1 MLKKGGELMGK
12 PSVPSLELERSM
24 NLQVHMMT
32 VEQTLRHSTVI
43 DEVDDKRRDGL
54 HNIIRW
60 AKEMNLSFIRD
71 LQKIY
76 KDTGLEVLKA
86 QIEKQKKFL
95 KQFSNSVDN
104 NLKQEIELEKI
115 DDNTRNYLI
124 ALTADATEQL
134 KNENSNI
141 EKEIIRKRIK

>member
-1 MLKKGGELMGK
+1 MGK

-32 VEQTLRHSTVI
+32 VEETLRHSTVI
-43 DEVDDKRRDGL
+43 DEVDDKRRDKM
-54 HNIIRW
+54 HKVIQW
-60 AKEMNLSFIRD
+60 AKEMQLSFIRD
-71 LQKIY
+71 LQNIY
-76 KDTGLEVLKA
+76 KNTGLEVIK
-86 QIEKQKKFL
+86 IE
-95 KQFSNSVDN
+95 
-104 NLKQEIELEKI
+104 IEKI

-124 ALTADATEQL
+124 ALTADTTERL